1 MIIPVPSNV
10 YRYCEQKILPVM
22 LFYFYLLATFCDLEL
37 TLKLTLAVRIFLTA
51 SEKLI
56 PEGSYIPGVLAVAWN
71 LQTAG
76 HFSNCRLWS
85 VASLCALVD
94 GGRPLMFFSLI
105 FLWSTDSQHSGGNIR
120 KTHTLGIMLVRYL

>member
-1 MIIPVPSNV
+1 MH
-10 YRYCEQKILPVM
+10 
-22 LFYFYLLATFCDLEL
+22 
-37 TLKLTLAVRIFLTA
+37 IFPTA

-71 LQTAG
+71 LHTAG

-105 FLWSTDSQHSGGNIR
+105 FLCVVNRLPAFRRKHKENAHTRNNAREIPIAIRGPWDCVSG
-120 KTHTLGIMLVRYL
+120 LA